1 MKLNKKQ
8 IGVILVITGLPF
20 LSMILYA
27 AARGSGTNTGRSI
40 GSPAQQVYLPATREE
55 PSTEG
60 GSPFTHSTNSVNSNF
75 TIISSAIYNLEVL
88 AGNTNYIQ
96 LRNTLQSGATFYV
109 SSGTIDQTLFV
120 GSMTARGTITSTTG
134 FVGSGF
140 GLYPF
145 TVPANALAGG
155 ATSYIQNTATL
166 QASSTFYVSSAT
178 VDQALYVGSMTS
190 RGTITSTSG
199 FVGSGSGLYAFTIP
213 ASALQGGAT
222 SYIQNS
228 SSLQASSTFY
238 VSSGSVADALYV
250 GSATAYGTFTSTS
263 GFVGVGS
270 SITVLNASNIS
281 AGTLNSLRLDVASIT
296 MVGAQVN
303 LDSAVEVTGLLS
315 GSSVSGGTFG
325 AVNGSALT
333 NLSAANITGTNL
345 PGGSTSYIQ
354 NTNTLQASST
364 FYVSS
369 GSVDGQTL
377 LAITSGNVGI
387 GTTIPGALLHVNGT
401 SRFNEAAT
409 FFATATSSKTSLN
422 GEHIGYTSINSA
434 TASVTNKITSEWD
447 LQSDQGIRG
456 ALNLE
461 VTMPVITNASRKTHV
476 AFLTSQSGAQAENF
490 TIDGSNVGISTSGP
504 ITALSVVG
512 TITQTAVKS
521 CSLGLTTD
529 AFGSITGCAASD
541 KSLKTNIKALEPGG
555 AIIDGLRPVTY
566 LWNKK
571 AKKDSQIHAGFVAQ
585 DIEKIFP
592 HAVVSAGEKLKGVD
606 PNALIALL
614 VKEVQYLR
622 KRVMAL
628 EMGTK

>member
-8 IGVILVITGLPF
+8 TGVILAIIGLPF
-20 LSMILYA
+20 LSLILYA

-60 GSPFTHSTNSVNSNF
+60 GSPFTHSTNSINSNF
-75 TIISSAIYNLEVL
+75 TIISSAIYNLENL

-96 LRNTLQSGATFYV
+96 LRGTLQTGATFYV

-120 GSMTARGTITSTTG
+120 GSMTARGTITSTSG

-140 GLYPF
+140 GLYNF
-145 TVPANALAGG
+145 TIPASALIGG
-155 ATSYIQNTATL
+155 ATSYIQNSASL
-166 QASSTFYVSSAT
+166 QASSTFYVSSA
-178 VDQALYVGSMTS
+178 
-190 RGTITSTSG
+190 
-199 FVGSGSGLYAFTIP
+199 
-213 ASALQGGAT
+213 
-222 SYIQNS
+222 
-228 SSLQASSTFY
+228 
-238 VSSGSVADALYV
+238 
-250 GSATAYGTFTSTS
+250 
-263 GFVGVGS
+263 
-270 SITVLNASNIS
+270 
-281 AGTLNSLRLDVASIT
+281 
-296 MVGAQVN
+296 
-303 LDSAVEVTGLLS
+303 
-315 GSSVSGGTFG
+315 
-325 AVNGSALT
+325 
-333 NLSAANITGTNL
+333 
-345 PGGSTSYIQ
+345 
-354 NTNTLQASST
+354 
-364 FYVSS
+364 
-369 GSVDGQTL
+369 SVDGQTL
-377 LAITSGNVGI
+377 LSRTSGNVGI
-387 GTTIPGALLHVNGT
+387 SSSTPVYALGVTGGILATSSITAGNFVGSGTAITNLDASNLVQGTVARARLQTNLQDTGGSTILVSTNALQSSTVLYVASASIDGQTILARSGGNVGIGTPIPGALLHVNGT
-401 SRFNEAAT
+401 SRFNEAST
-409 FFATATSSKTSLN
+409 FFSTAISSKVSLN
-422 GEHIGYTSINSA
+422 AEHVAFTSINAA
-434 TASVTNKITSEWD
+434 TASTPNKISTEWD

-476 AFLTSQSGAQAENF
+476 AFLTSQSGAQSENF
-490 TIDGSNVGISTSGP
+490 TIDGNNVGISTSGP

-541 KSLKTNIKALEPGG
+541 KSIKTNIKALEPGG

-571 AKKDSQIHAGFVAQ
+571 AKKDNQLHAGFVAQ
-585 DIEKIFP
+585 DVEKVFP
-592 HAVVSAGEKLKGVD
+592 HAVVSSGEKLKGVD